1 MYIPKLFAQH
11 NETEIVQF
19 IEHKNFGIL
28 INQVDQR
35 PWATHIPLIYSQTK
49 EGRHQ
54 LTGHISKA
62 NKQWESF
69 ENEGEVLVI
78 FSGPHAYISSSWYD
92 HENVPTWNYT
102 AVHVYGKISLLNED
116 ELYQELAKLMEKQES
131 AVQNPK
137 VLAQMPQGLVR
148 KEMKGIVGF
157 RIDITEFKAVEK
169 LSQNRDSK
177 NHHAIITEL
186 EQSNDTSSH
195 AIVGLMKKKHIEP

>member
-1 MYIPKLFAQH
+1 MYIPKLFAQQ

-19 IEHKNFGIL
+19 IEHNNFGIL
-28 INQVDQR
+28 VNQVDQR
-35 PWATHIPLIYSQTK
+35 PWATHIPFIYSQSK
-49 EGRHQ
+49 EGKHQ

-69 ENEGEVLVI
+69 GNEDEVLVI

-116 ELYQELAKLMEKQES
+116 ELYQELAKLMEKHES
-131 AVQNPK
+131 SVQNPK
-137 VLAQMPQGLVR
+137 VLAQMPQELVR

-157 RIDITEFKAVEK
+157 RIHITEFQAVEK
-169 LSQNRDSK
+169 LSQNRDAK
-177 NHHAIITEL
+177 NHQVIINEL

-195 AIVGLMKKKHIEP
+195 AIAGLMKKNKE

>member
-19 IEHKNFGIL
+19 IEHNNFGIL

-35 PWATHIPLIYSQTK
+35 LWATHIPFIYSKSQ
-49 EGRHQ
+49 EGKHQ

-69 ENEGEVLVI
+69 ENEDEVLVI
-78 FSGPHAYISSSWYD
+78 FSGPHEYISSSWYD

-102 AVHVYGKISLLNED
+102 AVHVYGKICLLNED
-116 ELYQELAKLMEKQES
+116 ELYQELAKLMEKQEA

-137 VLAQMPQGLVR
+137 VLAQMPQELVR

-157 RIDITEFKAVEK
+157 RIDITEFQAVEK
-169 LSQNRDSK
+169 LSQNRDAK
-177 NHHAIITEL
+177 NHQTIITEL

-195 AIVGLMKKKHIEP
+195 AIAGLMKKNKE

>member
-1 MYIPKLFAQH
+1 MYTPKLFAQH

-19 IEHKNFGIL
+19 IEHNNFGIL

-35 PWATHIPLIYSQTK
+35 PWATHIPFSYSQSK
-49 EGRHQ
+49 DGKHH

-69 ENEGEVLVI
+69 ENEEEVLVI

-102 AVHVYGKISLLNED
+102 AVHVYGKISLLNEN
-116 ELYQELAKLMEKQES
+116 ELYQELAKLMEKQEA
-131 AVQNPK
+131 AVQNPI
-137 VLAQMPQGLVR
+137 VLAQMPQVLVR

-157 RIDITEFKAVEK
+157 RIDITEFQAVEK
-169 LSQNRDSK
+169 LSQNRESK
-177 NHHAIITEL
+177 NHQTIITKL

-195 AIVGLMKKKHIEP
+195 AIAGLMKKNKV